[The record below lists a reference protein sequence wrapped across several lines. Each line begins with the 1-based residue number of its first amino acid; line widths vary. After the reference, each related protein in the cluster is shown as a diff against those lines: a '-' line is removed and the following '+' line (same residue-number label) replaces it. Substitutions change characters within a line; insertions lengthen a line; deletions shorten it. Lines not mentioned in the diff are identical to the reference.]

1 MQDQLKLLHQKSLQ
15 YEQQARTRTNSLQ
28 SQGTQ
33 PRSPSTPRR
42 NTQPSSG
49 QSGPRMHSRQA
60 SLGAS
65 SDVSGKEGFLT
76 SPRISRR
83 SSTDNLSIHSHGR
96 SSQPTPNGQVRRPS
110 ISEAVWATSDGSPA
124 RPLRHPSGSVQS
136 ISSQAFW
143 RPGATSDLGSSMHG
157 SSQEITVVAKMVDD
171 GTQSPAITGV
181 NCIKAL
187 VSTAGNFA
195 NSILTPLEGRLRL
208 RSDTSQDIALK
219 RSV

>member
-1 MQDQLKLLHQKSLQ
+1 
-15 YEQQARTRTNSLQ
+15 
-28 SQGTQ
+28 
-33 PRSPSTPRR
+33 
-42 NTQPSSG
+42 
-49 QSGPRMHSRQA
+49 MHSRQA

-65 SDVSGKEGFLT
+65 SDISGKEGFLT

-83 SSTDNLSIHSHGR
+83 SSTDNLSMHSHGR
-96 SSQPTPNGQVRRPS
+96 GSQPTPSGQVRRPS
-110 ISEAVWATSDGSPA
+110 ISEGVWATSDGSPA

-187 VSTAGNFA
+187 VSTTGIFA
-195 NSILTPLEGRLRL
+195 SSNEGRAFEISCEIRVKTCL
-208 RSDTSQDIALK
+208 
-219 RSV
+219 